1 MALQNFITRLQA
13 IMSENNLSS
22 SELATK
28 LEIPESNITHYL
40 LGRNKPSFEF
50 IYKILVLFPSLN
62 ARWLITG
69 EGKMNN

>member
-1 MALQNFITRLQA
+1 MVLQDFITRLKV

-40 LGRNKPSFEF
+40 IGRNKPSYEF
-50 IYKILVLFPSLN
+50 IYKILVLFPILN

-69 EGKMNN
+69 EGEMNN

>member
-1 MALQNFITRLQA
+1 MVLQDFITRLKT

-40 LGRNKPSFEF
+40 IGRNKPSYEF
-50 IYKILVLFPSLN
+50 IYKILVLFPILN

-69 EGKMNN
+69 EGEMNN

>member
-1 MALQNFITRLQA
+1 MVLQDFITRLKA

-40 LGRNKPSFEF
+40 IGRNKPSYEF
-50 IYKILVLFPSLN
+50 IYKILVLFPILN

-69 EGKMNN
+69 EGEMNN